1 MRPAQ
6 ETLDGR
12 TAARRAAESVATA
25 VGGGVLGWALGALVS
40 PMLGVVV
47 GSIAICNGAVSGWR
61 GSYAWRRGDGWL
73 AFVLDSTWATAP
85 VAIGL
90 LAHVAGAVRG
100 DPGPVPELTVRQ
112 NRHVYRRGVALK
124 PGFALTIGN
133 VISGAGNV
141 DSPRRRR
148 LITDHEDVHV
158 WQSRWF
164 GPVYPVLYLAWSAGG
179 VVAGTVLWL
188 VRGRRQ
194 PLAKVVE
201 SCSYYTNPFEWWAY
215 SRDALWPPPGK
226 LHGVGWRSAAV
237 RPLATLPRRAARVA
251 GVDPTGHGDH
261 AADRADGAD
270 RADLADLADGDG

>member
-1 MRPAQ
+1 MRLIPAIV
-6 ETLDGR
+6 DRRSRAG
-12 TAARRAAESVATA
+12 RAAEA
-25 VGGGVLGWALGALVS
+25 VGCALGGGVLGWALGALVH
-40 PMLGVVV
+40 PVAGAVAGTVALL
-47 GSIAICNGAVSGWR
+47 NGAVSGWR

-90 LAHVAGAVRG
+90 LAHLGGLVRR
-100 DPGPVPELTVRQ
+100 DPGPVAELTLRQ
-112 NRHVYRRGVALK
+112 NRHVYRRGIALK
-124 PGFALTIGN
+124 SGFAFTIGN

-164 GPVYPVLYLAWSAGG
+164 GPAYPVLYLAWSAGG
-179 VVAGTVLWL
+179 VVAGTMLWL
-188 VRGRRQ
+188 ARRRRQ

-226 LHGVGWRSAAV
+226 LHGVGWRSAAA
-237 RPLATLPRRAARVA
+237 RPLSTLPRRARRVEGAPSA
-251 GVDPTGHGDH
+251 GSDVDGS
-261 AADRADGAD
+261 GA
-270 RADLADLADGDG
+270 GG